1 MKQQLEERLSSMDS
15 LEQEMQKVKETFA
28 ANLKQLTE
36 EKHTVKEQARSL
48 VSKLRSCDDA
58 FHQQLEAKE
67 RSHNDAM
74 AQLRHNQQA
83 EIDIA
88 NRRVVEV
95 EEGMHQLLHEM
106 AAENEQWS
114 RECRNWL

>member
-36 EKHTVKEQARSL
+36 EKHTVKEQARYGSFTVSTSLHDICMTTHTRSL

-88 NRRVVEV
+88 NRRVI
-95 EEGMHQLLHEM
+95 
-106 AAENEQWS
+106 
-114 RECRNWL
+114 